1 MLPWKSIITLNR
13 NELRPVYL
21 QVSDAIINEIMKGRI
36 SKGLKMPG
44 SRTLAQALEVNRK
57 TILQAYD
64 ELMAQGWMEIIPAK
78 GTFIKASLP
87 EIKQQAL
94 GQSSMVQ
101 TAKEPTPSKY
111 EISRGEHVI
120 DDGTP
125 DYRLAPIDLLLKTA
139 RSVSKGVIGK
149 SVLLGNHYFG
159 EATLRKNLAK
169 HLSTTR
175 AINGSSDNILIT
187 RGSQMAIYLAFAQLV
202 SPGDLVIVGELN
214 YHSADRAITAVGG
227 QLVKVPITHKG
238 LDLQAIEK
246 EVKKKSIKALYVTPH
261 HQYPTTV
268 TMPVE
273 ERMQLL
279 ALAEQYNFY
288 IVEDDY
294 DYDYHYERSPILP
307 LASIDQ
313 NSRIIYIGSFSK
325 ILVPSI
331 RIGYM
336 YADSTIIQ
344 SCGQRRMLI
353 DKMGDPII
361 ERALA
366 ELLANNEIDR
376 SLKKAV
382 IAYQARRDLFCGLLR
397 KGLKEE
403 VSFEIPVGGMAVWV
417 TFKNIKISALIA
429 SAQKHKLSLKID
441 LYEHTQNACRLG
453 FASMNLKEV
462 ATNTALLI
470 AAIQK
475 LLPHED
481 SLSK

>member
-13 NELRPVYL
+13 NDLRPVYL
-21 QVSDAIINEIMKGRI
+21 QVSDAVISEIMKGRI
-36 SKGLKMPG
+36 QKGLKMPG
-44 SRTLAQALEVNRK
+44 SRTLAQALGVNRK

-64 ELMAQGWMEIIPAK
+64 ELMAQGWMEIIPTK
-78 GTFIKASLP
+78 GTFIKESLP
-87 EIKQQAL
+87 EMKQQAL
-94 GQSSMVQ
+94 GQSIVKALNEQ
-101 TAKEPTPSKY
+101 APSKY
-111 EISRGEHVI
+111 DMPRGEYVI

-202 SPGDLVIVGELN
+202 NTGDRVIVGALN

-227 QLVKVPITHKG
+227 QLVKVPVTNKG
-238 LDLQAIEK
+238 LDIQAIKK
-246 EVKKKSIKALYVTPH
+246 EIKKKSIKALYVTPH

-279 ALAEQYNFY
+279 ALAEQHNFY
-288 IVEDDY
+288 IIEDDY

-325 ILVPSI
+325 ILVPSM

-336 YADSTIIQ
+336 YADPSLIQ
-344 SCGQRRMLI
+344 ACGHRRMLI

-382 IAYQARRDLFCGLLR
+382 TAYQARRDLFCELLR
-397 KGLKEE
+397 KDLKEE
-403 VSFEIPVGGMAVWV
+403 VSFEIPAGGMAVWV
-417 TFKNIKISALIA
+417 TFKNIKITDLIK
-429 SAQKHKLSLKID
+429 SAQTHNLSLKID
-441 LYEHTQNACRLG
+441 VYEHTDQACRMG
-453 FASMNLKEV
+453 FSSMNLEEI

-470 AAIQK
+470 TAAQK
-475 LLPHED
+475 LLTLNDP
-481 SLSK
+481 LLK